1 MRKIKVSSA
10 TIQEAQNIADR
21 VYAPLK
27 GFLDEKNFLS
37 VLNNIRLTNGSVWS
51 IPIIFDVDQKEA
63 KAITRGG
70 GLMIEDGKKKAI
82 LKDVSV
88 YRFPKE
94 KFIQKI
100 FQTTSQEHPGVMMI
114 SEMGDYLVS
123 GEVAEVKPIIEK
135 PGGWKYYLT
144 PEDTK
149 EVFRK
154 NKWRKIVAFQ
164 TRNPPHLSHEYIQK
178 QALKKTDGLFVN
190 PIIGPKKEG
199 DFHDRYIIGAYK
211 VLVNKYYSQDKT
223 HLGTFHTYM
232 RYAGPREAIFH
243 ALVRKNFGCT
253 HMIIGR
259 DHAGVGNFYSP
270 YAAQEIFNNFSKEEL
285 GISILKYRNA
295 VFCRKCNKMVL
306 DGSCGHD
313 DKDKIF
319 LSGTE
324 LRKKLAHNDF
334 IPKEFMRRE
343 VAEYLKNNRRNLFV

>member
-1 MRKIKVSSA
+1 
-10 TIQEAQNIADR
+10 
-21 VYAPLK
+21 
-27 GFLDEKNFLS
+27 
-37 VLNNIRLTNGSVWS
+37 
-51 IPIIFDVDQKEA
+51 
-63 KAITRGG
+63 
-70 GLMIEDGKKKAI
+70 
-82 LKDVSV
+82 
-88 YRFPKE
+88 
-94 KFIQKI
+94 
-100 FQTTSQEHPGVMMI
+100 
-114 SEMGDYLVS
+114 MGDYLVS
-123 GEVAEVKPIIEK
+123 GKVTEIKPLIVQ
-135 PGGWKYYLT
+135 PVNWKYYLN
-144 PEDTK
+144 PEATK

-211 VLVNKYYSQDKT
+211 VLIDRYYPQERT
-223 HLGTFHTYM
+223 LLGTFHTYM

-243 ALVRKNFGCT
+243 ALVRRNFGCT

-259 DHAGVGNFYSP
+259 DHAGVGNFYGS
-270 YAAQEIFNNFSKEEL
+270 YAAQEIFDNFSEEEL
-285 GISILKYRNA
+285 GITILKYKNA

-306 DGSCGHD
+306 DGSCEHS

-324 LRKKLAHNDF
+324 LRGKLARDDF

-343 VAEYLKNNRRNLFV
+343 VADYLRGNRKKLFV